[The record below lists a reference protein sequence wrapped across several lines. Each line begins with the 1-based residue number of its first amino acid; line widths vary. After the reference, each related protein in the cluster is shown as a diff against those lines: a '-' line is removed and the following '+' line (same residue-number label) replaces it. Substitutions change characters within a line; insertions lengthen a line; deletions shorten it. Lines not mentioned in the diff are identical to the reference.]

1 MTVDNREVVRP
12 QAEKTNFSIFLS
24 IFKILPCATQNRKLV
39 FSSEDSAKLDFVGDT
54 QASYDSGI
62 TLNSDFENHKEPQ
75 ISNFL
80 VR

>member
-1 MTVDNREVVRP
+1 MG
-12 QAEKTNFSIFLS
+12 FSTKGELGS
-24 IFKILPCATQNRKLV
+24 KYYHMTQNRKLV